1 MWFNSRARVKRRILM
16 SIQTFPVVG
25 NWYQSLD
32 GQLLEV
38 ITLDEDENSVEVQYF
53 GGEIDQVE
61 FDTWQSIIADIADQ
75 PDDWTGPY
83 DELEPEALGY
93 SDTGYSSRFASFS
106 IDELE

>member
-1 MWFNSRARVKRRILM
+1 M
-16 SIQTFPVVG
+16 SIQTIPVVG
-25 NWYQSLD
+25 SWYQSLD

-38 ITLDEDENSVEVQYF
+38 ITFDEAENSVEVQYF

-61 FDTWQSIIADIADQ
+61 FDTWQSIIANTADQ

-83 DELEPEALGY
+83 DELEPEALGF
-93 SDTGYSSRFASFS
+93 SDTSFRSGLPTFS